1 MKHFKSN
8 NHLGSLSLITV
19 SLGFILLAI
28 LFRFKIISG
37 VYWQIIL
44 YGFEAGTVGA
54 IADWFAVTALFRE
67 VPIPILK
74 RHTNIIINNRERIT
88 ESIVDMVENK
98 WLTTEMLVEKCNKL
112 SITNLICDLLKE
124 ESKKQV
130 LLSLIR
136 DLIEKIINSINENDI
151 NKLEDILI
159 KKTKEIKFEK
169 HLGVW
174 LEKNLDE
181 KKFDVLLNIVFR
193 ELLEDDNLKKLIN
206 NYDDGMV
213 KDSIK
218 KVILFF
224 TFPMIKKYIK
234 DALDNPDHE
243 LRKSIYQKLYEISE
257 SLKNEK
263 PEYMDYIAKFKESFL
278 SSTQFKGIINNLLT
292 DMKYNLYAQSKDNN
306 SELII
311 HISLLLDKLI
321 AEIRNNETLC
331 KNIDKR
337 FCDISVELITKYH
350 SLIGNIVRSSLSS
363 EKLNDVELVNQIES
377 KVGHDLQYIR
387 LNGAIVGSLVGMI
400 LCMIKLF
407 IL

>member
-124 ESKKQV
+124 EPKKQV
-130 LLSLIR
+130 LLSIIR